1 MSFTKGVKGSDVYA
15 STDNTLLDLSV
26 QLNRGLEPHKITASL
41 TDIFTH
47 GTPEDRVDAF
57 VLAYQTRDVRGG
69 KGERDLFYNMF
80 GDLLNLEPQATKAT
94 LPLIS
99 EYGCWRDAFKLFPQA
114 PAEFTTLVI
123 NQLKKDAA
131 APPEQPIS
139 LLAKHAPREHCQKDK
154 PLVNTLAR
162 ALFPGSDKVHMMYRK
177 QLSALNKRLNTVEI
191 AMCSRNFASIKPA
204 TVPGRALKLYTKG
217 FLNQVVKGKYGRKV
231 PSEELDRI
239 TCAQTFKDHF
249 DLAKQGKA
257 KVNGANT
264 VYPHELV
271 AKVLSDDFDKD
282 AVEAQWLSI
291 VKPIKALGTLSNT
304 LAMCDFSGSMGGDP
318 MNVSMALGLIIAEC
332 NTGIFKDTI
341 LTFDSTPTLHKFT
354 SKGFIDRVNEVRH
367 LAQGTSTDFQA
378 AYNLILKTMRD
389 NRVPAGMEPKDLIVL
404 TDMGWDAACGFN
416 EYSHYTGSSYSHAVK
431 TKPAESHP
439 QIARRAF
446 KLASQQLFGDESP
459 GWEPPRI
466 VIWNLRAAY
475 KDFHATATEQGV
487 LQVAGWSPSL
497 LKVLM
502 KNGADALTPTAMLRA
517 QLDDERYD
525 AVRAAVKPFLLLA
538 SNSNA
543 ESLSEPMQ
551 SKPLKAQNLVMTRS
565 ESGTLLVSQSYGS
578 QSHDAACTPEDAC
591 YNCTEACAFADAHQD
606 YACEEDCDCTERWA
620 KAKQAALAV
629 TCVLPT
635 SDDES

>member
-15 STDNTLLDLSV
+15 STDNAVLDLSV
-26 QLNRGLEPHKITASL
+26 MLNRGLEARKITAAL

-47 GTPEDRVDAF
+47 GTAEDRVDAF

-69 KGERDLFYNMF
+69 KGERELFYNMF
-80 GDLLNLEPQATKAT
+80 GDLLNLEPHATKAT
-94 LPLIS
+94 FPLIS
-99 EYGCWRDAFKLFPQA
+99 EYGCWRDIFKLFPHA
-114 PAEFTTLVI
+114 PADFTTLVI

-131 APPEQPIS
+131 TPPEQPIS
-139 LLAKHAPREHCQKDK
+139 LLAKHAPREHCLKDK
-154 PLVNTLAR
+154 PLVTTLAK
-162 ALFPGSDKVHMMYRK
+162 ALFPGSDKIQMMYRK

-231 PSEELDRI
+231 PSDELDRI

-257 KVNGANT
+257 KVNGADT

-291 VKPIKALGTLSNT
+291 VNPIKALGTLSRT
-304 LAMCDFSGSMGGDP
+304 LAMCDFSGSMAGDP

-341 LTFDSTPTLHKFT
+341 LTFDSTPTLHKFK

-378 AYNLILKTMRD
+378 AYNLVLQTMKD

-404 TDMGWDAACGFN
+404 TDMGWDAACGYGHYG
-416 EYSHYTGSSYSHAVK
+416 YSYHVHAVK
-431 TKPAESHP
+431 TKPEESHP

-446 KLASQQLFGDESP
+446 KLTSQLLFGDVSP

-466 VIWNLRAAY
+466 VIWNLRAEY
-475 KDFHATATEQGV
+475 KDFHASATEVGV

-551 SKPLKAQNLVMTRS
+551 SKPLTAQNLVMTRS
-565 ESGTLLVSQSYGS
+565 ESGTLLVSQTYSD
-578 QSHDAACTPEDAC
+578 HDASCTLAEPC
-591 YNCTEACAFADAHQD
+591 YTCTEGEEFRIAHQD

-620 KAKQAALAV
+620 KAKKAALAV
-629 TCVLPT
+629 SCVLPT